1 MCGGVGVTIIT
12 MWICYICYSVL
23 PKIHS
28 SLQIGRWSCVC
39 SLFTILCSVASWWA
53 PFGAHS
59 GAEHSGDLQVW
70 CRTLWWF
77 YSGADPTGKLAPDW
91 ERVGGRRERELARS
105 NNCPCW
111 LSLWGRRWRISTV
124 LVDPSRPCT
133 GNATSTEGSGWLTNI
148 LSVYIKV
155 DSEPRHCSRDYN
167 SFIPSHRSRARIEAA
182 SLPLQILI

>member
-12 MWICYICYSVL
+12 MWICYIQVCCPKYILRCKLVGEAASVHYS
-23 PKIHS
+23 PFFAQ
-28 SLQIGRWSCVC
+28 LQAGELHLVHTLVQS
-39 SLFTILCSVASWWA
+39 ILVISKY
-53 PFGAHS
+53 
-59 GAEHSGDLQVW
+59 GAEHSGDS
-70 CRTLWWF
+70 TLVQIQLE
-77 YSGADPTGKLAPDW
+77 SLRQIEKEW
-91 ERVGGRRERELARS
+91 EGGGRERELARS